1 MLTEL
6 LEHLNA
12 GKALLPGSD
21 LSQLMNEISSDTRKR
36 LGQANTAGYLNEDE
50 MHEIVQGILNYDIP
64 KSVKIWQPFYMD
76 FGRNI
81 HFGENV
87 FINANVHMQDQ
98 GGIQIGNNV
107 LIGHQVVLATLDH
120 DLLPADRGVLHPA
133 KIVIED
139 DVWIGSNATITKGV
153 TIGHGS
159 VIAAGSVVTKD
170 VPPLSIVGGVPAKV
184 INKINKLKRGII

>member
-21 LSQLMNEISSDTRKR
+21 LNKLMNEISADTRKR

-50 MHEIVQGILNYDIP
+50 MNETVQGILDYDIP

-81 HFGENV
+81 RFGENV